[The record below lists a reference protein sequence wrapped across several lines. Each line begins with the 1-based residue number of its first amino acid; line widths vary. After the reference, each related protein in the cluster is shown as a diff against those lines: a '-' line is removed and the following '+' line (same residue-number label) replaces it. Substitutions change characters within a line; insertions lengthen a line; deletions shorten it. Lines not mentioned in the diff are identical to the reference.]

1 MRGHRDLQIVTGMTL
16 VCAVMAPLLPIEVL
30 SLLFAL
36 PLALLLPGY
45 GLSAAIFARRGVG
58 PTQLAVLSLGLSLCV
73 LALGALLLNYLPG
86 GIGPVSWAVLLA
98 LVALNGCRVAALR
111 RPAATK
117 ATVHRPRPQ
126 LRLTAAGS
134 GFLAGALL
142 CTAAALALSF
152 TTMSAPHADGYTA
165 LWLLPPAPADAA
177 VGGARVGVSNEQ
189 QQPTDYLLRVRIAG
203 EPDEIVRS
211 FSLDPAE
218 TRVLKLAP
226 TPQRPSGAPT
236 RVSAKLFLQRKPE
249 HAYRRVSGWLAQ
261 PRAER

>member
-1 MRGHRDLQIVTGMTL
+1 VRGHRDLQIVTATTL
-16 VCAVMAPLLPIEVL
+16 ICAVMSPLLPIQIL

-45 GLSAAIFARRGVG
+45 ALSAAIFARRKVG
-58 PTQLAVLSLGLSLCV
+58 PTQFAVLSLGLSLCV

-98 LVALNGCRVAALR
+98 LIALNGCRVAALR
-111 RPAATK
+111 RPPAEK
-117 ATVHRPRPQ
+117 APTQRARPQ

-152 TTMSAPHADGYTA
+152 TTVSAKHADGYTA
-165 LWLLPPAPADAA
+165 LWLLPPAPVDTAA
-177 VGGARVGVSNEQ
+177 GGARVGVDNEQ
-189 QQPTDYLLRVRIAG
+189 QQRTSYILRVRIGG
-203 EPDEIVRS
+203 EPGEMVRS

-236 RVSAKLFLQRKPE
+236 RVSAELFLQRKPE
-249 HAYRRVSGWLAQ
+249 HVFRRVSGWLTQ